1 MGLVTPASATVNI
14 DSVNIGNAG
23 NGADPATGSLYGAV
37 AYEYKIAK
45 NETTVSQYAEF
56 LNAVAATDTYG
67 LYSSNMARSFI
78 NGITQNGSSG
88 SYTYSVAA
96 GSGNKPITYVSWFDS
111 ARFCNWMHNGQPVGV
126 QDALTTEDGAYTLL
140 GALSGVGY
148 TVQAGARMWIPS
160 EDEWYK
166 AAYYDPT
173 KNDGTGGYWLQA
185 TQSDTLAGNTVGVA
199 DSANYYDGDYV
210 GSGSSTFPMSGVLTE
225 GGAYGV
231 NSESYYGTNDQSG
244 NVWEWNDVVTGSMRR
259 LRGGSWDFE
268 ENTLASSYPVSG
280 TPSGEFNFVGL
291 RVASVPEPS
300 ALVMM
305 MLASGLL
312 LTRRKL

>member
-1 MGLVTPASATVNI
+1 MRHEIYTSLGYGVAVGMGLVTPASATVNI

-45 NETTVSQYAEF
+45 NETTVSQYTEF

-210 GSGSSTFPMSGVLTE
+210 GSGS
-225 GGAYGV
+225 
-231 NSESYYGTNDQSG
+231 
-244 NVWEWNDVVTGSMRR
+244 
-259 LRGGSWDFE
+259 
-268 ENTLASSYPVSG
+268 
-280 TPSGEFNFVGL
+280 
-291 RVASVPEPS
+291 
-300 ALVMM
+300 
-305 MLASGLL
+305 
-312 LTRRKL
+312 